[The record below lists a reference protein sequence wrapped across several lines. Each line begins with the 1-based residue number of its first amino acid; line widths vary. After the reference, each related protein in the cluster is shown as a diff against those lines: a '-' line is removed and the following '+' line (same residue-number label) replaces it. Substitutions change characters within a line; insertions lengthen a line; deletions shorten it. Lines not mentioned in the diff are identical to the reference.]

1 MNDEIYDDMAL
12 EQKAKQLFGVSLDI
26 QQVIVR
32 SIPVSPTAHATV
44 FYTAKKQ
51 LFAYIDGQSRFSLK
65 EVKTII
71 SRMGLSA
78 EIYIPPHGNAKYFDE
93 YGADRYKEVFPGMSS
108 PTSEDLVYYRTL
120 APYKPALVL
129 IAEVKDGSIYQYDR
143 DSKSSWRA
151 AAKFAYRRI
160 KTNQIR

>member
-12 EQKAKQLFGVSLDI
+12 EQKAKQLFGVSFDI
-26 QQVIVR
+26 DQVIVR

-51 LFAYIDGQSRFSLK
+51 LFAFIDGQSRLLLK
-65 EVKTII
+65 DVKTII

-78 EIYIPPHGNAKYFDE
+78 EIYIPPNGYAKYFDE
-93 YGADRYKEVFPGMSS
+93 YGADRYREVFPGMAY
-108 PTSEDLVYYRTL
+108 PKPEDLIYYRTL

-143 DSKSSWRA
+143 DSKSGWRIA
-151 AAKFAYRRI
+151 TKFPYRRI
-160 KTNQIR
+160 KPL

>member
-26 QQVIVR
+26 QQVVAR

-65 EVKTII
+65 DVKTII

-78 EIYIPPHGNAKYFDE
+78 EIYVPPHGNARYFDE
-93 YGADRYKEVFPGMSS
+93 YGADRYREVFPGMSR
-108 PTSEDLVYYRTL
+108 PTTEDLVYYRTL

-129 IAEVKDGSIYQYDR
+129 VGEVKDGSIYQYDR
-143 DSKSSWRA
+143 DSKSSWRP
-151 AAKFAYRRI
+151 AAKFVYRRI
-160 KTNQIR
+160 SLN